1 MEESVFMD
9 GVRGV
14 MAIIDRAV
22 YGLISVF
29 YDTIITLSD
38 ITIIGSDKISE
49 ITNKV
54 YALIAV
60 FMIFKISFSLINY
73 LVNPDMIVDKA
84 KGGGAL
90 VKNVIITFILVI
102 TVPFGFDLLYR
113 AQSAILSDGII
124 EKLIYGGETVNQGI
138 SFKMDD
144 DYCESTSATAGDYV
158 GLMAFKTFFQIDEQS
173 LETYSGDFYNG
184 NPSVKE
190 MYCSASV
197 NGGKASV
204 NNLLKNN
211 RVYSAP
217 HGFSTQHYYV
227 VDYSFFLS
235 TIVGIVL
242 ALVFLGFCFDVAT
255 RSIKLQFLEIL
266 APIPI
271 ISYID
276 PDKSK
281 SGMFS
286 KWIKEVATTWLSL
299 FMRLI
304 AYYIAIYFISTLHEN
319 ASLSNNLWINLLIII
334 GILMF
339 AKELPK
345 LLENIIGIKASGSF
359 NLNPLKKINDNAL
372 GGKLITGAAIGGAGL
387 AAGGLAQSASNM
399 YAFGRDRQALAKA
412 IASETDA
419 AKKAK
424 LQAQYDRMGTARFL
438 QTASG
443 GLVGGARRG
452 AVSGYKS
459 GQGGSANVFK
469 NLQADL
475 KSGNTARNNR
485 TSIRNFNQEL
495 KRQRDSGLITDD
507 AYNEQRYGWFERN
520 IAENIDKASGV
531 KNEYGGYGYYDKQIS
546 KLDRDIENNQQQ
558 EEALRVAAANYC
570 ANKGLDFSTL
580 YNDYMKNGT
589 LPTDARL
596 ATQFAGIK
604 KLDDDTK
611 QKRADKKGFQEMLN
625 ARQSV
630 KNDK

>member
-14 MAIIDRAV
+14 MATIDRAV

-520 IAENIDKASGV
+520 ITENIDKASGV